1 MKHKV
6 VTNNR
11 NKNRYI
17 FTIAHRAVDIRKKG
31 SNRKSRER
39 PNLKMRYECS
49 AILCLGCCYI
59 GEQLLHLEED
69 ATVDGLQAYV
79 RLLITSSV
87 CFYLFP

>member
-1 MKHKV
+1 MYSSKMCISK
-6 VTNNR
+6 T
-11 NKNRYI
+11 YI
-17 FTIAHRAVDIRKKG
+17 HLA
-31 SNRKSRER
+31 
-39 PNLKMRYECS
+39 PPQCS

-59 GEQLLHLEED
+59 GELLHLEED

>member
-1 MKHKV
+1 MHL
-6 VTNNR
+6 
-11 NKNRYI
+11 I
-17 FTIAHRAVDIRKKG
+17 
-31 SNRKSRER
+31 E
-39 PNLKMRYECS
+39 LKIISTVCS

-59 GEQLLHLEED
+59 GELLHLEED